1 MPFPTLRTAP
11 RHRVTD
17 VEPSSRKGYP
27 MPTAM
32 NDRSSDQPKHPASA
46 KLEASVVVCVYTEKR
61 WSQIER
67 GLNSIAEQLVQPEQV
82 VVVVDHNSAL
92 YQRLVTQYQDLEV
105 IPNRFERGLSGAR
118 NTGIDQA
125 KGDVVVFLDDDAYA
139 ADPRWLQSLLAC
151 YDDESVLGA
160 GGLVLPD
167 WGSGDR
173 PGWLPE
179 EFLWVV
185 GCSYQG
191 LPATKAE
198 VRNPVGANM
207 SFRRTAFDRAGY
219 FDSSVGR
226 NAKISRP
233 IGCEETE
240 FSIRLRRIWPD
251 GRIVYEPRA
260 VVYHHVDGSRRKWR
274 YFLDRCYA
282 EGFSKARVAKLSGMS
297 SALSSERTYVIHA
310 VRQAFYRE
318 FLRFCRTGSK
328 DALAR
333 LTALPLGVSWTAA
346 GFAAASVSRI
356 QFRRV
361 GRGERVRP
369 NLE

>member
-1 MPFPTLRTAP
+1 
-11 RHRVTD
+11 
-17 VEPSSRKGYP
+17 

-32 NDRSSDQPKHPASA
+32 NDRSSDQPKQPVSLVTDTDMEHSVKQASTDLA
-46 KLEASVVVCVYTEKR
+46 ASVVVCVYTEER

-67 GLNSIAEQLVQPEQV
+67 GLSSIAEQTVRPGQV

-92 YQRLVTQYQDLEV
+92 YQRLVTQYPDLEV
-105 IPNRFERGLSGAR
+105 IPNKFERGLSGAR
-118 NTGIDQA
+118 NTGIDHA

-139 ADPRWLQSLLAC
+139 DPCWLQSLLAC

-167 WGSGDR
+167 WSSADR

-191 LPATKAE
+191 LPETKAE

-219 FDSSVGR
+219 FNSSVGR
-226 NAKISRP
+226 NAKVTRP

-240 FSIRLRRIWPD
+240 FSIRLRQIWPD
-251 GRIVYEPRA
+251 GRIMYEPRA
-260 VVYHHVDGSRRKWR
+260 VVYHHVGDSRRTWR

-282 EGFSKARVAKLSGMS
+282 EGFSKAQVAKLSGMS

-318 FLRFCRTGSK
+318 FSRLCHTGSK
-328 DALAR
+328 DALGR
-333 LTALPLGVSWTAA
+333 LAALPLGVSWTAA
-346 GFAAASVSRI
+346 GFAGASVSRI
-356 QFRRV
+356 KFPSRGKRRA
-361 GRGERVRP
+361 RWR
-369 NLE
+369 